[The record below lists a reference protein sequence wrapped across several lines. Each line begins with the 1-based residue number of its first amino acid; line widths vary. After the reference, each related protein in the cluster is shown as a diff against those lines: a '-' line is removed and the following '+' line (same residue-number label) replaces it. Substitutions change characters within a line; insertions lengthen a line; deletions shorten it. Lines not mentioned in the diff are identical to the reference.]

1 MQNEVQKVNFL
12 VKFNNEIKLI
22 SLEVEQNYDFSHF
35 RNIVRSEFSVANNY
49 RLFFY
54 IEHNGNSGCVPF
66 DPYFFSEV
74 MQHVQEFGP
83 THIVNIR
90 VHTVWNFIFSASLAH
105 DSVGTGMNSLAS
117 QNPGQNAVNRR
128 KRSEALPQ
136 SESTGRPRLE
146 SAPIEPVVIALPQK

>member
-1 MQNEVQKVNFL
+1 MQNEVKKANFL

-22 SLEVEQNYDFSHF
+22 SLKVDENYDFSHF
-35 RNIVRSEFSVANNY
+35 RNIVRSEFNVSPSY
-49 RLFFY
+49 KLFFY

-74 MQHVQEFGP
+74 MTHVKEFGP

-105 DSVGTGMNSLAS
+105 DTV
-117 QNPGQNAVNRR
+117 NPGQNQLN
-128 KRSEALPQ
+128 SSNIGQ
-136 SESTGRPRLE
+136 
-146 SAPIEPVVIALPQK
+146 